1 MQSNKQASE
10 NLTLKSYEKKVK
22 EDIRLIHENLHE
34 MLKLVKIEDERTMR
48 VKNNFN
54 PPPTEIHCLK
64 KFLFNFTVCQ
74 DSYY

>member
-1 MQSNKQASE
+1 MQGNKQASE

-54 PPPTEIHCLK
+54 LDPTEIKYPKDKHKRLY
-64 KFLFNFTVCQ
+64 L
-74 DSYY
+74 Y

>member
-48 VKNNFN
+48 VKNNLL
-54 PPPTEIHCLK
+54 PLK
-64 KFLFNFTVCQ
+64 FII
-74 DSYY
+74 

>member
-1 MQSNKQASE
+1 MQSNKQVSE

-48 VKNNFN
+48 VKSNFN
-54 PPPTEIHCLK
+54 FPPNEIMYLK
-64 KFLFNFTVCQ
+64 NNHKLL
-74 DSYY
+74 YLY